1 MTEKTTAYD
10 YYAFLANHPASMIR
24 AAQREIYE
32 QAMRERTE
40 ELQEPPTSIYEN
52 AMRSRIERW
61 LPAALERQKELKA
74 KIARREDTRARTIL
88 QRQLDELGAQIRAVQ
103 HELEEPATAPAEM
116 YRGNTMRAEA

>member
-1 MTEKTTAYD
+1 MSEQNTARD
-10 YYAFLANHPASMIR
+10 YAFLAAHTTSILR

-32 QAMRERTE
+32 QAES
-40 ELQEPPTSIYEN
+40 PSIYEN

-88 QRQLDELGAQIRAVQ
+88 QRQYDELSAQIRAAQ
-103 HELEEPATAPAEM
+103 HELEEPATSPAEQ
-116 YRGNTMRAEA
+116 YRGNTMRSAEA